1 MAKLSTL
8 FLFFLTLAFSNVYA
22 QQEPNDGSGDIRYI
36 TDDLSAFMHAGP
48 GRNYRIL
55 GSVNA
60 GTRISVLQVNEE
72 KGFIELIDDQQR
84 TGWVESQYISS
95 QQSIRELLPELQQ
108 KVQQS
113 SAQLAEL
120 TQSNDLLNQQL
131 SDLTNRNAVLA
142 EELENQRTEKQSLQR
157 ELDMLDQSAQMK
169 WFTRGGII
177 ALVSILLG
185 VIIAYLPKKRK
196 RSDQWM

>member
-1 MAKLSTL
+1 MGKLSTTIL
-8 FLFFLTLAFSNVYA
+8 FIFTLTISNVSA

-36 TDDLSAFMHAGP
+36 TDDLSAFMHTGP
-48 GRNYRIL
+48 SRNYRIL
-55 GSVNA
+55 GSVIA
-60 GTRISVLQVNEE
+60 GTRITVLQQN
-72 KGFIELIDDQQR
+72 KDTGFIEIIDDKQR
-84 TGWVESQYISS
+84 TGWVESQYVSRD
-95 QQSIRELLPELQQ
+95 QSIRELVPGLQQ
-108 KVQQS
+108 SVKKYS
-113 SAQLAEL
+113 SQIAQLNK
-120 TQSNDLLNQQL
+120 SNDLLSQQL
-131 SDLTNRNAVLA
+131 SDLTSQNKVLVKD
-142 EELENQRTEKQSLQR
+142 LESQTKETQKLQR